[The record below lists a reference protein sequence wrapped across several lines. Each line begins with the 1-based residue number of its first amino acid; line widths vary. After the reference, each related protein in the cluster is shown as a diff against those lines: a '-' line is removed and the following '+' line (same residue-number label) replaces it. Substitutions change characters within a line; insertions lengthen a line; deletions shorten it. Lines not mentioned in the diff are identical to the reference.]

1 MRPNIFHLGLAL
13 IGAGIITACAGRGA
27 TPLGEPGAA
36 GRIVADQLA
45 AEAGRLTV
53 SGTTTLPDG
62 ACLLTQLMIGQSL
75 APDWPTE
82 CVTPAQGAWRLSV
95 ALGEKGQPPALT
107 PGVNYE
113 LLVWLRDHPEVGDR
127 LPFDLDGPAPRP

>member
-1 MRPNIFHLGLAL
+1 MRPNAFLLGLTL
-13 IGAGIITACAGRGA
+13 IGAVALAACAGGGV
-27 TPLGEPGAA
+27 TPAA
-36 GRIVADQLA
+36 GQIDADQLA
-45 AEAGRLTV
+45 TDTRRLTV
-53 SGTTTLPDG
+53 SGTTTLPDD

-82 CVTPAQGAWRLSV
+82 CVTPAHGAWRLSV

-107 PGVNYE
+107 PGVAYE

-127 LPFDLDGPAPRP
+127 LPFDLDGPPTGQP